1 MLRKLMMDPYLEKTS
16 LKGGKFVVVRNGEA
30 GVSWDAEGC
39 KDMSYLLE
47 KHEVEQDETS
57 IKATWTAIAVNELL
71 DCSIHIAISIIW
83 PTSSASVRRSCITYW
98 KFLEH
103 LHVLEESTGNFD
115 NLIQFD

>member
-1 MLRKLMMDPYLEKTS
+1 MLLGPMIFDAGREHYNWRMLRKLMMDPYLEKTS

-57 IKATWTAIAVNELL
+57 IKAT
-71 DCSIHIAISIIW
+71 
-83 PTSSASVRRSCITYW
+83 
-98 KFLEH
+98 
-103 LHVLEESTGNFD
+103 
-115 NLIQFD
+115 